1 MCLTVTTKGKSDMAA
16 CLILRCVTVATGLGV
31 MTIAAFPQTAVSV
44 ARGKDLA
51 ERACAGCHAI
61 TGDNARTIQGRLV
74 PSLSAIAGSPIA
86 TTERLKAIISTP
98 RHPMPA
104 IPLALSEI
112 NDLAAYIRSLQ

>member
-1 MCLTVTTKGKSDMAA
+1 MTVRRV
-16 CLILRCVTVATGLGV
+16 LRCVIVVTVLGAMSV
-31 MTIAAFPQTAVSV
+31 AVLAQTAASI

-61 TGDNARTIQGRLV
+61 TGNEPRTIQGRLV
-74 PSLSAIAGSPIA
+74 PSLTSIAGGPNA

-104 IPLALSEI
+104 TNLALSEI
-112 NDLAAYIRSLQ
+112 NDLTAYIRSLQ

>member
-1 MCLTVTTKGKSDMAA
+1 MAPRRV
-16 CLILRCVTVATGLGV
+16 LRCVIAVTVL
-31 MTIAAFPQTAVSV
+31 AAMSAIVLAQTASSV
-44 ARGKDLA
+44 ARGQDLA

-61 TGDNARTIQGRLV
+61 TGDDARMIQGRLV

-104 IPLALSEI
+104 TPLALSEI

>member
-1 MCLTVTTKGKSDMAA
+1 MAPRRVH
-16 CLILRCVTVATGLGV
+16 RCVIAVTVLAAMSATVL
-31 MTIAAFPQTAVSV
+31 AQTAVSV

-61 TGDNARTIQGRLV
+61 TGNEARTIQGRLV
-74 PSLSAIAGSPIA
+74 PSLSSIAGSPNA

>member
-1 MCLTVTTKGKSDMAA
+1 MAA
-16 CLILRCVTVATGLGV
+16 HPVLRCVIAVTALGS
-31 MTIAAFPQTAVSV
+31 MSAAVFAQTAVSV

-61 TGDNARTIQGRLV
+61 TGNEARTIQGRLV
-74 PSLSAIAGSPIA
+74 PSLSSIAGSPSA
-86 TTERLKAIISTP
+86 TTERLKAVISTP

-104 IPLALSEI
+104 TPLALSEI